1 MKSRGAPHGGG
12 RARRAAQGVV
22 FMAADDIVEDT
33 TPDTF
38 FTQPR
43 SDRAKD
49 FLGKLLTH

>member
-1 MKSRGAPHGGG
+1 MSRLVVPQEMGF
-12 RARRAAQGVV
+12 ARRAARRVV
-22 FMAADDIVEDT
+22 FVANGETVEDA

-49 FLGKLLTH
+49 FLGKILTH